1 MTSSPFPLA
10 GPTSPSA
17 TASTSKSASA
27 EDVSGL
33 SGLSADD
40 FMTLL
45 IAQLQNQ
52 DPSEPVS
59 NETLLDQIATMRSL
73 QADVELEATLE
84 GKAGAADLST
94 AASFLGKDVRGFIG
108 AEEVTG
114 LVSRAYLADGDAYVE
129 VGGKQLPL
137 GGISEVS

>member
-1 MTSSPFPLA
+1 
-10 GPTSPSA
+10 
-17 TASTSKSASA
+17 
-27 EDVSGL
+27 
-33 SGLSADD
+33 
-40 FMTLL
+40 MTLL